1 MTSVEAPLTFARE
14 PAPGPDSA
22 PSPQEAC
29 WKVMVVDDDEDVH
42 RAIRLALG
50 GFRFD
55 HHPVQLLHASSA
67 AEARDLLS
75 QHPDTAVIFLDVIME
90 ERDSGL
96 RFVRE
101 LRESLGHRLARV
113 ILLTGQPDEIPEHTV
128 IQPYDIND
136 YKNKT
141 DLTQQRLLT
150 TTTTALRTYR
160 DLYHI
165 EHLRSLLERK
175 VESQMDE
182 LREKNRQLEDALKEL
197 QRIDGEKNTLLGIV
211 AHDLKNPLSGMAGH
225 IQLLLDEPDL
235 RRDERDESLR
245 TLQNGVTGMTE
256 LVKRL
261 LNSNAIE
268 RGEIAMNPEPVN
280 LADLCCLVARNYAL
294 RLVKKNQQLA
304 VEVYSNYPVAW
315 CDRALAHQV
324 VDNLYSNAL
333 KFSPSGK
340 PIRVRVKDD
349 SASGGVRFEVQDEGP
364 GVNAEEM
371 PRLFQKF
378 TRLSARPTAGEDSTG
393 LGLSIVR
400 ALVER
405 MNGRIWCESEPGK
418 GATFF
423 VQLPGVRAEG
433 PSLPPPTPAS
443 SVP

>member
-1 MTSVEAPLTFARE
+1 MTSAEAPLTFARE
-14 PAPGPDSA
+14 PASEPGAAASA
-22 PSPQEAC
+22 QEAS
-29 WKVMVVDDDEDVH
+29 WKVMVVDDDDDVH
-42 RAIRLALG
+42 RAIRLALA

-55 HHPVQLLHASSA
+55 QHPIQILEAYSA
-67 AEARDLLS
+67 QEARELLS

-101 LRESLGHRLARV
+101 LRENLGHRLTRV
-113 ILLTGQPDEIPEHTV
+113 VLLTGQPDEVPEHAV

-182 LREKNRQLEDALKEL
+182 LREKNRQLEEMLNEL

-235 RRDERDESLR
+235 RRDEREESLR

-261 LNSNAIE
+261 LNANAVE

-280 LADLCCLVARNYAL
+280 VADLCCLVARNYAL

-304 VEVYSNYPVAW
+304 VEVYCNRPVAW
-315 CDRALAHQV
+315 TDRALTHQV

-333 KFSPSGK
+333 KFSPAGK

-349 SASGGVRFEVQDEGP
+349 STSGGLRVEVQDEGP
-364 GVNAEEM
+364 GISAEEM
-371 PRLFQKF
+371 PKLFQKF
-378 TRLSARPTAGEDSTG
+378 TRLSAKPTAGENSTG

-400 ALVER
+400 ILVER
-405 MNGRIWCESEPGK
+405 MNGRIWCESEAGK
-418 GATFF
+418 GATFL
-423 VQLPGVRAEG
+423 VQFPGVRAEG
-433 PSLPPPTPAS
+433 PNVAPMTP
-443 SVP
+443 